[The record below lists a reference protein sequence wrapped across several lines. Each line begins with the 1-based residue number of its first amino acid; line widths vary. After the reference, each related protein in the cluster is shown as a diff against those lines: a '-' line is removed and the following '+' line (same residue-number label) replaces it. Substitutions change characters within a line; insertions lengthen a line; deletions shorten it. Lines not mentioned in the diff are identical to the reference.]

1 MRPKMQGKKVAP
13 QILQPDD
20 FSVSFSLYLY
30 IGCDSTRLSQA
41 APVHPGHQLFS
52 GLLAKLR

>member
-1 MRPKMQGKKVAP
+1 MQGKKVAP